1 MLLIVATPRIYEPMN
16 NPVHQIDNKLVAA
29 EGLLAAL
36 FDEAAR
42 PSLRWLRGQQ
52 KRRTI
57 PFVKVG
63 RFVRFDPVRV
73 RACLDSKFTVMERKS
88 SEGAVA

>member
-1 MLLIVATPRIYEPMN
+1 MN
-16 NPVHQIDNKLVAA
+16 TSTHPSDNKLVAA

-36 FDEAAR
+36 FDEASR

-63 RFVRFDPVRV
+63 RFVRFDPLRV
-73 RACLDSKFTVMERKS
+73 RACLDSRFTVTERKS
-88 SEGAVA
+88 AERAIA